1 VSARRRSA
9 RRALALLLAVIA
21 LSACGST
28 GATSVPQVAASPT
41 IGPTH
46 NEASPV
52 KLTLLSPLS
61 DEIVTG
67 STVHVKVSVSGGT
80 ITQAYSTQ
88 VSPTVGH
95 IHLYLNSQLV
105 SMAYATET
113 ELPVDPGAVYS
124 LYAEWVA
131 EDHGS
136 FTPRDMTPKI
146 YFSAASSASTT
157 P

>member
-1 VSARRRSA
+1 MPAHRRNA
-9 RRALALLLAVIA
+9 RRALTLLLTLVAM
-21 LSACGST
+21 SGCGAM
-28 GATSVPQVAASPT
+28 ATTSGPSSSPSPT
-41 IGPTH
+41 VGPRHDET
-46 NEASPV
+46 SPV
-52 KLTLLSPLS
+52 KITLVSPAS
-61 DEIVTG
+61 DEIVLG
-67 STVHVKVSVSGGT
+67 STVHVKISVSGGT
-80 ITQAYSTQ
+80 ITPAYSTH

-95 IHLYLNSQLV
+95 VHLYLNNQLV

-113 ELPVDPGAVYS
+113 DLPVDPGAVYS

-146 YFSAASSASTT
+146 YFSAASSATTT

>member
-1 VSARRRSA
+1 
-9 RRALALLLAVIA
+9 
-21 LSACGST
+21 
-28 GATSVPQVAASPT
+28 
-41 IGPTH
+41 
-46 NEASPV
+46 
-52 KLTLLSPLS
+52 
-61 DEIVTG
+61 
-67 STVHVKVSVSGGT
+67 
-80 ITQAYSTQ
+80 

>member
-1 VSARRRSA
+1 
-9 RRALALLLAVIA
+9 
-21 LSACGST
+21 
-28 GATSVPQVAASPT
+28 VPQAAASPT

-80 ITQAYSTQ
+80 ITQAYSTH